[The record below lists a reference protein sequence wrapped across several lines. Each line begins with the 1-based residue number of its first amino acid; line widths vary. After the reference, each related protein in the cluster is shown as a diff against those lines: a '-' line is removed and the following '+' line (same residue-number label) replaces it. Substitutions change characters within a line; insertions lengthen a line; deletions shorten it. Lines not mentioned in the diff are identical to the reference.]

1 MIGEILLTLAALC
14 ILYAIWQIGWT
25 GIISERTQTNE
36 FDTVSWETPGTG
48 GDGYKIA
55 SPQSGTPPILPNLK
69 TPGAILGEIYIP
81 CFGSQYKRL
90 IVQGTSLVQLDRH
103 GLGHYESTPMFGAV
117 GNVGLAGHREGYG
130 APLGDVAQFKTGDE
144 IIIRTTQY
152 WYVYAYQSY
161 QIVLP
166 SQTQVIDPVP
176 NQPGATPTERLMTL
190 TTCTPRYGIPTHR
203 WIVYAKFKYWAYVK
217 DGIPAALAQ
226 EGSGGKITFPA
237 SFNSWTASIPPVSTI
252 FYFLLAAWLIVFA
265 AAAIT
270 WRWPSARKNMEGKV
284 INKPYS
290 IYSALRWVNPGVKAV
305 RWVLL
310 VLGLLCF
317 IALLFAWVFPWMAST
332 IPILKS
338 SSNYV
343 AIPQ

>member
-1 MIGEILLTLAALC
+1 MTLAALC

-36 FDTVSWETPGTG
+36 FNTVSWETPGTG

-55 SPQSGTPPILPNLK
+55 PAQSGEPPVLPNLK

-90 IVQGTSLVQLDRH
+90 IVQGTTLVQLDRH

-117 GNVGLAGHREGYG
+117 WNVGLAGHREGYG
-130 APLGDVAQFKTGDE
+130 APLGDVAQFKSGDE

-152 WYVYAYQSY
+152 WYVYSYQSY

-176 NQPGATPTERLMTL
+176 NQPGVAPTERLMTL

-226 EGSGGKITFPA
+226 P
-237 SFNSWTASIPPVSTI
+237 
-252 FYFLLAAWLIVFA
+252 
-265 AAAIT
+265 
-270 WRWPSARKNMEGKV
+270 
-284 INKPYS
+284 
-290 IYSALRWVNPGVKAV
+290 
-305 RWVLL
+305 
-310 VLGLLCF
+310 
-317 IALLFAWVFPWMAST
+317 
-332 IPILKS
+332 KS
-338 SSNYV
+338 
-343 AIPQ
+343 

>member
-1 MIGEILLTLAALC
+1 
-14 ILYAIWQIGWT
+14 
-25 GIISERTQTNE
+25 
-36 FDTVSWETPGTG
+36 
-48 GDGYKIA
+48 
-55 SPQSGTPPILPNLK
+55 
-69 TPGAILGEIYIP
+69 
-81 CFGSQYKRL
+81 
-90 IVQGTSLVQLDRH
+90 
-103 GLGHYESTPMFGAV
+103 MFGAI
-117 GNVGLAGHREGYG
+117 GNVALAGHREGYG
-130 APLGDVAQFKTGDE
+130 APLGDVSRFEAGDE

-152 WYVYAYQSY
+152 WYVYSYQSY

-176 NQPGATPTERLMTL
+176 NQPGAMPTERLMTL

-237 SFNSWTASIPPVSTI
+237 AFNSWTAYIPPITSI
-252 FYFLLAAWLIVFA
+252 FYFLLVAWLIVFT

-270 WRWPSARKNMEGKV
+270 WRWPSARKDMEGK
-284 INKPYS
+284 ISKPHS
-290 IYSALRWVNPGVKAV
+290 IYSAFLWINPGVKAV
-305 RWVLL
+305 RWVILI
-310 VLGLLCF
+310 LGLLCVT
-317 IALLFAWVFPWMAST
+317 ALLFAWVFPWLDLVV
-332 IPILKS
+332 PILKS